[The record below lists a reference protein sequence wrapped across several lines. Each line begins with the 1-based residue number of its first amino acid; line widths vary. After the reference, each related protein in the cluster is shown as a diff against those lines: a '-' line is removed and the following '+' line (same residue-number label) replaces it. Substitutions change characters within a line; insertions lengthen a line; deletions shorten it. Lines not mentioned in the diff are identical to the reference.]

1 MAYNIGQTVTLNGPD
16 GHEIRVRLE
25 VNSKARRLILR
36 LDERKREAVAIAP
49 SRRQIKDAAAFA
61 AERIDWISTRLQHLP
76 DVVSFEEGSVI
87 SFRGMPCRRTSQG
100 EGRVARM
107 VLGQPN
113 TLCAPGDPDTLHLRT
128 TRYLKKQARADIT
141 RAVKRH
147 SARLGVTYKD
157 ISVKDTRSRWGSC
170 TADGK
175 LSFSWRLAMAPPA
188 VLDYVAAHEC
198 AHLLEMNHSPR
209 FWAHVATCCSDWK
222 HHRTW
227 LREHGASLQA
237 AGT

>member
-1 MAYNIGQTVTLNGPD
+1 MAYNNGQTVTLNGPD

-87 SFRGMPCRRTSQG
+87 SFRGMPCRLTSQG

-175 LSFSWRLAMAPPA
+175 LSFSWRLVMAPPA